1 MAAKKPAIVED
12 VCNGCEHNTITMFV
26 FPDCCDLRF
35 EERLASSKPGKKAPE
50 QLGNIPKE
58 CPRYL
63 EQVVMGQPN
72 GPLLQKPKTVGVP

>member
-1 MAAKKPAIVED
+1 MRRREK
-12 VCNGCEHNTITMFV
+12 VCVGCEYRGHYQRGNTTYEGGCVYVAFMV
-26 FPDCCDLRF
+26 LEDRSLPDPD
-35 EERLASSKPGKKAPE
+35 SVVPE
-50 QLGNIPKE
+50 Q